1 MRSSS
6 LIRAVVVALAAIF
19 AAVACGTGGT
29 QSAGSVKVIAV
40 WTGQEQ
46 AAFMAVVKPFTDST
60 GIKISYEST
69 RDEDAILTSRVAAG
83 NPPDLAAAPSPQLL
97 TQFAKQGKVVAL
109 NDAVDVNALQQ
120 STAKTWVDLGEPL
133 HDGKLYQIF
142 SWAAVKGLI
151 WYDPKN
157 FSAKGYNVPNSWDS
171 LQALQTTIKGAGTT
185 PWCITVNS
193 GSASGWPASDWLKEI
208 VLSQSGPDVYDK
220 WVAGTQKWTSPEIKQ
235 AWQTFGQILGPNDA
249 NVYGGSQYVLA
260 TDFGAVGTPMFASPP
275 KCYMLNQASFITSF
289 FTSANPA
296 LQAGTDF
303 NFFPL
308 PDLSSQFTGAHVV
321 AGDSW
326 SMFHET
332 SQAKQL
338 IKYLTT
344 ADAQAIWVK
353 RGGKLAVNKQVNLN
367 DYPDVLSKE
376 SAQIIVNTQIAKYD
390 ATDNMP
396 ADMRSAAWKGLL
408 DFIQNQSKLDSILKS
423 LDTVQAS
430 AYKS

>member
-29 QSAGSVKVIAV
+29 QSAGSVKVIAQ
-40 WTGQEQ
+40 WSGSEQ
-46 AAFMAVVKPFTDST
+46 ASFMAVVKPFTDST
-60 GIKISYEST
+60 GIKISYEAT

-97 TQFAKQGKVVAL
+97 VNFAKQGKVTAL
-109 NDAVDVNALQQ
+109 NDVVDMSGLQS
-120 STAKTWVDLGEPL
+120 STAKSWIDLGEPL
-133 HDGKLYQIF
+133 HDGKLYQVF

-151 WYDPKN
+151 WYNPKS
-157 FSAKGYNVPNSWDS
+157 FSAKGYNVPKSWDD
-171 LQALQTTIKGAGTT
+171 LTALQGQIKSSGTT
-185 PWCITVNS
+185 PWCVTVNS
-193 GSASGWPASDWLKEI
+193 GAASGWPASDWLKEI
-208 VLSQSGPDVYDK
+208 VLSQAGPDVYDK
-220 WVAGTQKWTSPEIKQ
+220 WVAGTQKWSSPEIKQ
-235 AWQTFGQILGPNDA
+235 AWQTFGQILGPNDS
-249 NVYGGSQYVLA
+249 NVYGGSQYILA
-260 TDFGAVGTPMFASPP
+260 TDFGSVGTPMFQSPP

-308 PDLSSQFTGAHVV
+308 PDINSQFTGAHVV
-321 AGDSW
+321 AADAW
-326 SMFHET
+326 SMFHDT
-332 SQAKQL
+332 SQARQL

-353 RGGKLAVNKQVNLN
+353 RGGKLAVNKSVNLN
-367 DYPDVLSKE
+367 DYPDILSKE
-376 SAQIIVNTQIAKYD
+376 SAQIIVTTQIAKYD

-396 ADMRSAAWKGLL
+396 ADMRNAAWKGLL
-408 DFIQNQSKLDSILKS
+408 DFIQNQSKLDSILKT